1 MPDNRILGIISK
13 ILNKNINEKKDITL
27 SEIEN
32 IDSLDYVKVILG
44 LKKYNIKLKISYF
57 KKLKISEIS
66 NLISDE

>member
-1 MPDNRILGIISK
+1 MSDNRILEIISK
-13 ILNKNINEKKDITL
+13 ILNKNINEKKNITL

-44 LKKYNIKLKISYF
+44 LKKYKIKLKISDF

>member
-1 MPDNRILGIISK
+1 MK
-13 ILNKNINEKKDITL
+13 KKNITL

-44 LKKYNIKLKISYF
+44 LKKYKIKLKISDF